1 MTYGFGESK
10 MKLPGLLEEEDR
22 EEQMPSLQFAVLGA
36 RGFRPRGS
44 PLLG

>member
-36 RGFRPRGS
+36 AFVPGAALS
-44 PLLG
+44 